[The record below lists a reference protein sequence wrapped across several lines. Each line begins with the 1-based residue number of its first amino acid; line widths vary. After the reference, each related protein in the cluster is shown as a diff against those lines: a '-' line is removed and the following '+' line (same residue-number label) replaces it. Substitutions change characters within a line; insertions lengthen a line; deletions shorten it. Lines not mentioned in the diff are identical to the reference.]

1 MFNNNQQNN
10 SLFSNPYLVNSGPKS
25 PSSSDI
31 ANLYQKLDTLKA
43 QQNAMQQMENVRP
56 NNNMNDDSAKR
67 RTAFTEINDTWAEL
81 SADEKKFIENSQEYA
96 QANIEYQT
104 AFNSFLL
111 ERMGDE
117 FLRSKYG
124 SAPEKILLVIKQKKE
139 EYQNNLTN
147 DISTIKT
154 QNEYLI
160 KKNDELSKNNE
171 EMSKLIKSLQ
181 DQLWVNK

>member
-1 MFNNNQQNN
+1 M
-10 SLFSNPYLVNSGPKS
+10 
-25 PSSSDI
+25 
-31 ANLYQKLDTLKA
+31 
-43 QQNAMQQMENVRP
+43 
-56 NNNMNDDSAKR
+56 
-67 RTAFTEINDTWAEL
+67 
-81 SADEKKFIENSQEYA
+81 
-96 QANIEYQT
+96 
-104 AFNSFLL
+104 
-111 ERMGDE
+111 
-117 FLRSKYG
+117 RSKYG

>member
-10 SLFSNPYLVNSGPKS
+10 SLFSNPYSINNGIKS
-25 PSSSDI
+25 PNTNDI
-31 ANLYQKLDTLKA
+31 SNLYQKLDALKA
-43 QQNAMQQMENVRP
+43 QQNAMQQMENVRQT
-56 NNNMNDDSAKR
+56 NNMNDESAKR
-67 RTAFTEINDTWAEL
+67 KTAFTEINDVWAEL
-81 SADEKKFIENSQEYA
+81 SADEKKFIENSQEYV

-111 ERMGDE
+111 ERMGDD

-124 SAPEKILLVIKQKKE
+124 SAPEKILLAIKKKKE